1 METTIIIIIGSIWCL
16 VVTGGYIWLESADRR
31 AERKAKDDETTK
43 KEAERHG
50 DLH

>member
-31 AERKAKDDETTK
+31 KERKAKDDEATK
-43 KEAERHG
+43 KKIE
-50 DLH
+50 